1 VLAAL
6 LAIAASSSWGVS
18 NFVAGLESRRRSV
31 WTVTA
36 VSQVASALS
45 AVVLLL
51 FAAGES
57 LTAWNAV
64 WAVVAGLCG
73 AIGIVALYRA
83 LALGAMSVVSPIIA
97 AQVVVPVTVG
107 LVLGERPGAVAWAG
121 IVLAAGGVAL
131 VSHGGGGER
140 AARLPRAAVL
150 LAILTAALF
159 GVLGLALDQCGDGSP
174 LRSVVIVRVVSAGVI
189 LVYFFASRRRLDVSA
204 RDLPALAGV
213 GVLLTAA
220 NALLTAA
227 FTLGLLTIISV
238 LGSLS
243 PVVTT
248 GLAQVVLHERL
259 SSRQWAGVAAV
270 FAGVVLLSL

>member
-6 LAIAASSSWGVS
+6 LAIASSCAWGVS

-36 VSQVASALS
+36 VSQIASALS
-45 AVVLLL
+45 AMLLLL
-51 FAAGES
+51 FASGET
-57 LTAWNAV
+57 LTAWNTA

-73 AIGIVALYRA
+73 ATGIVAFYRA
-83 LALGAMSVVSPIIA
+83 LALGAMSVVAPIMA
-97 AQVVVPVTVG
+97 AQVTVPVAVG
-107 LVLGERPGAVAWAG
+107 LALGERPGTLAWIG
-121 IVLAAGGVAL
+121 MVLAAGGVAL
-131 VSHGGGGER
+131 ISRGGGPR
-140 AARLPRAAVL
+140 AAHVPRAAVL

-159 GVLGLALDQCGDGSP
+159 GVMGLALDQCGDGSP
-174 LRSVVIVRVVSAGVI
+174 FQSVVIVRVVSALVI
-189 LVYFFASRRRLDVSA
+189 LVYFFASRRRFDVRA
-204 RDLPALAGV
+204 RDLSALAGV

-220 NALLTAA
+220 NTLLTVA
-227 FTLGLLTIISV
+227 FTLGMLTVISV

-259 SSRQWAGVAAV
+259 STRQWAGVVAV
-270 FAGVVLLSL
+270 FAGVVLLAL

>member
-6 LAIAASSSWGVS
+6 LAIAASGSWGVS

-36 VSQVASALS
+36 VSQIASALS

-51 FAAGES
+51 FASGET
-57 LTAWNAV
+57 LTTWNAV

-73 AIGIVALYRA
+73 ATGIVALYRA

-131 VSHGGGGER
+131 VSRGGGSR
-140 AARLPRAAVL
+140 AARVPRAAVV
-150 LAILTAALF
+150 LAVLTAALF
-159 GVLGLALDQCGDGSP
+159 GVMGLALDQCGDGSP

-189 LVYFFASRRRLDVSA
+189 LLYFFASRRRLDLGA

-259 SSRQWAGVAAV
+259 SSRQWAGVVAV